1 MKAYVLFLFGILLS
15 GCIMAQPVVLK
26 QQFQV
31 KELNA
36 SAALKSE
43 LAQQRKLITDQK
55 LSYVVGITSVS
66 GRSISEIAG
75 ELPVSNDVQKIQS
88 KNVKLN
94 QSLRT
99 LPLPEGTIVASAST
113 SCASLSKY
121 DARSAGYITPIRDQK
136 SCGSCWSFGAVGTYE
151 ANYLKTNG
159 GNAASLN
166 LSEQQ
171 ALCCS
176 GGGSCSGGFAY
187 KVFDWMVDNNKSL
200 ATESTYPYTAANAS
214 CTTTSATNYGAT
226 EWGVVDPSGDINK
239 IASVAEI
246 KKAICEYG
254 AVSASVN
261 VTSSFQNYAGGTY
274 FGTASNYN
282 NPETNHAIVLVGWD
296 DTKGAWL
303 LKNSWGTDWGED
315 GYMWIKYN
323 SNNVGRRAAWVRA
336 KKICVK
342 FAGNWKNI
350 DANTGGITKMNVTQ
364 TIAYPVIHAYGK
376 CSPSDCD
383 WGNAVAVALPSSYPY
398 EYCSTYNDAAAKRYL
413 YIDLD
418 CTDTYM
424 TVKLVSDYH
433 DSRPTRTDVYKFKR
447 Q

>member
-1 MKAYVLFLFGILLS
+1 MKAYVLSVLGILFG
-15 GCIMAQPVVLK
+15 GCLFAQPVLN
-26 QQFQV
+26 QQF
-31 KELNA
+31 KARELNA
-36 SAALKSE
+36 TAVLKTE

-55 LSYVVGITSVS
+55 LSYVVGVTSVS
-66 GRSISEIAG
+66 NRNLSEITG
-75 ELPVSNDVQKIQS
+75 EAPVASEAPKIQA
-88 KNVKLN
+88 KNLKMA
-94 QSLRT
+94 QSLKT
-99 LPLPEGTIVASAST
+99 IVLPEGTAST
-113 SCASLSKY
+113 SSSCATASKY
-121 DARSAGYITPIRDQK
+121 DARSYNLVTPIRDQK
-136 SCGSCWSFGAVGTYE
+136 SCGSCWSFGAVGAYE
-151 ANYLKTNG
+151 SNYLKVNG
-159 GNAASLN
+159 GTPSGLN

-171 ALCCS
+171 ALSCS

-187 KVFDWMVDNNKSL
+187 KVFDWMVDNNKTL
-200 ATESTYPYTAANAS
+200 RTETQVPYTASNGS
-214 CTTTSATNYGAT
+214 CSGTPTTDYAAT

-239 IASVAEI
+239 IASVADI

-261 VTSSFQNYAGGTY
+261 ATSSFKNYASGTY
-274 FGTASNYN
+274 FGTTSNYN

-336 KKICVK
+336 KKFCVK
-342 FAGNWKNI
+342 FAGNWTNI
-350 DANTGGITKMNVTQ
+350 DPNTRGITKINVSNTA
-364 TIAYPVIHAYGK
+364 AYPVIHAYGQ
-376 CSPSDCD
+376 CSPTDCD
-383 WGNAVAVALPSSYPY
+383 WGNAIALALPASYPY
-398 EYCSTYNDAAAKRYL
+398 EYCSTYNDAAAKRFL

-433 DSRPTRTDVYKFKR
+433 DSRPTQTTVYKFKR
-447 Q
+447 